1 MLKFSCEK
9 AESKYNCLINKQTDY
24 LLGIV
29 IILLVVF
36 IAFMRYVSYKLDNIY
51 TTIKPK
57 EKPKPKKTKGK
68 WYV

>member
-24 LLGIV
+24 LFGIV

-51 TTIKPK
+51 TILDPERVNLEIKVF
-57 EKPKPKKTKGK
+57 E
-68 WYV
+68 